1 MSKNNNIALI
11 YYLGENKPNLIT
23 DVTNYLTE
31 MEGDFSGVTFATL
44 GRGCE
49 LTMIYEKDSEINFDV
64 LQNGLNEIE
73 SCKKGKIQVKPFE
86 LSTEGG
92 PTSKI
97 THRIILSGE
106 DQKGILSK
114 IIKTLDQNSAIIVRM
129 NTEKI
134 TYPEHTQYFCRFAIS
149 VRQENAPQCLSEI
162 VKVAGQMKLTFRYET
177 S

>member
-1 MSKNNNIALI
+1 MSNNALI
-11 YYLGENKPNLIT
+11 SYLGENKPDLIT
-23 DVTNYLTE
+23 EITNFLTNKG
-31 MEGDFSGVTFATL
+31 GDFSGVTFATL

-49 LTMIYEKDSEINFDV
+49 LTMVYEKTDDINYDD
-64 LQNGLNEIE
+64 LEKGLKELD
-73 SCKKGKIQVKPFE
+73 SCKNGELTVKPFA

-97 THRIILSGE
+97 THRVILSGE
-106 DQKGILSK
+106 DQKGILNK
-114 IIKTLDQNSAIIVRM
+114 IISTLDNNSAIIVRM

-134 TYPEHTQYFCRFAIS
+134 SYPEHTQYFCRFAIS
-149 VRQENAPQCLSEI
+149 VRDEYAPQCLSEI

>member
-1 MSKNNNIALI
+1 MSNNALI

-23 DVTNYLTE
+23 DITNYLTE
-31 MEGDFSGVTFATL
+31 KGGDFSGVTFATL

-49 LTMIYEKDSEINFDV
+49 LTMIYEKDIEINFDD
-64 LQNGLNEIE
+64 LQSGLNKIE
-73 SCKKGKIQVKPFE
+73 SCKKGEIQVKPFE

-106 DQKGILSK
+106 DQKGILNK
-114 IIKTLDQNSAIIVRM
+114 VIKTLDQNSAVIVRM

-149 VRQENAPQCLSEI
+149 VREENAPQCLSEI